1 MSQAHS
7 TAKRRTFKHLNS
19 FRRGQ
24 IEVMLHLGIPKV
36 KTAKGLGIARPTL
49 HAEIKRSTVRQ
60 MRLNWPYYDPYF
72 AETGQIIYERNR
84 AKPSKLNA
92 AQDFIRYAEDRIL
105 KGKHTPDAICG
116 CARRIHLFEVQV
128 CTKTICNYIAM
139 GLLKVKNIDLR
150 QNVRRK
156 HRSICLIRSLRNAV
170 PLAIG
175 NWTPSSE
182 IKIRILFC
190 SPQMNARKRR
200 DTL

>member
-1 MSQAHS
+1 
-7 TAKRRTFKHLNS
+7 
-19 FRRGQ
+19 
-24 IEVMLHLGIPKV
+24 
-36 KTAKGLGIARPTL
+36 
-49 HAEIKRSTVRQ
+49 
-60 MRLNWPYYDPYF
+60 MRLDWPYYDQYF
-72 AETGQIIYERNR
+72 TETGQIIYERNR
-84 AKPSKLNA
+84 KNCAKPSKLNA

-105 KGKHTPDAICG
+105 KGKHIPDAICG